1 MPDLLEKIAGFALIL
16 LLPLV
21 IIGGALVTLFAV
33 GALFDA
39 LDHPGEVRGAS
50 RRPSAARPSRRA
62 WPDPATTTSR
72 TGPGAGS
79 SARRLRHHPHAVARA
94 AA

>member
-1 MPDLLEKIAGFALIL
+1 MPELLEKTLGFALIL

-39 LDHPGEVRGAS
+39 LDHPKEVRVRIDALF
-50 RRPSAARPSRRA
+50 RRPPPPSRMAGPDHYYQPYWSGRA
-62 WPDPATTTSR
+62 
-72 TGPGAGS
+72 
-79 SARRLRHHPHAVARA
+79 
-94 AA
+94 